1 VSISLLALVLILAVA
16 CGGGDEDGEGAIRV
30 TTRAHTVP
38 PVPATTT
45 ATTAPD
51 GSTEQ
56 QATTA
61 PPTTTSPT
69 TSPTTTSTVPPT
81 TSTLPPAPAPATTGA
96 KPSAGPSFVVGAVDD
111 AARHQGPVL
120 EQLAA
125 AGFGALAITSYW
137 DPGRSRPSRQELEVL
152 RDVARRAATRELRVF
167 LSVFHRGSANTPL
180 TPETRAQFASYV
192 AAIVRDV
199 PAIRDVIVG
208 NEPNVNRFWQPQFGS
223 GGESAAAPSYLA
235 LLAQVYDAA
244 KQADAD
250 VFIWGGALG
259 PRGSDRPEGARPTH
273 SPGMFIRELGTALR
287 ASGRARPV
295 LDGFA
300 YHPYPETSSTP
311 PDLEHPNPRS
321 RTIGLADVA
330 RLKELLREAFGRE
343 LPILYS
349 ELGVETVIPPEKAR
363 LYRDA
368 EPAQP
373 AGERTQADF
382 YRQALELAAC
392 QEGVVGMLLFHSHDE
407 PSLIGFQS
415 GVYYVDG
422 TPKSSLPAVRKAI
435 LAARAGC
442 VR

>member
-1 VSISLLALVLILAVA
+1 
-16 CGGGDEDGEGAIRV
+16 
-30 TTRAHTVP
+30 
-38 PVPATTT
+38 
-45 ATTAPD
+45 
-51 GSTEQ
+51 
-56 QATTA
+56 
-61 PPTTTSPT
+61 
-69 TSPTTTSTVPPT
+69 
-81 TSTLPPAPAPATTGA
+81 
-96 KPSAGPSFVVGAVDD
+96 VGAVDD
-111 AARHQGPVL
+111 AARHRGPVL
-120 EQLAA
+120 GQLAD

-137 DPGRSRPSRQELEVL
+137 EPGRSRPTSDERAVL
-152 RDVARRAATRELRVF
+152 RDVARRAAARDLRLF
-167 LSVFHRGSANTPL
+167 LGVFHRGSTTTPL
-180 TPETRAQFASYV
+180 TPEARGQFASYV

-199 PAIRDVIVG
+199 SSIRDVIVG
-208 NEPNVNRFWQPQFGS
+208 NEPNVNRFWQPQFEVN
-223 GGESAAAPSYLA
+223 GESAAAPSYLA

-244 KQADAD
+244 KEADPG

-259 PRGSDRPEGARPTH
+259 PRGSDRPGGSRPTH
-273 SPGMFIRELGTALR
+273 SPGRFIRELGAALR

-300 YHPYPETSSTP
+300 YHPYPATSSTP

-321 RTIGLADVA
+321 RTIGLADDA

-349 ELGVETVIPPEKAR
+349 EFGVETVIPPAKAG

-368 EPAQP
+368 E
-373 AGERTQADF
+373 AGRPVDEATQADF
-382 YRQALELAAC
+382 YRRALELAAC
-392 QEGVVGMLLFHSHDE
+392 QETIVGLLLFHSHDE

-422 TPKSSLPAVRKAI
+422 TPKSSLPAVRQAV

>member
-1 VSISLLALVLILAVA
+1 VTISLLALVLLAA
-16 CGGGDEDGEGAIRV
+16 GCGGDSDDAIRA
-30 TTRAHTVP
+30 TTRSDTVP
-38 PVPATTT
+38 PVTTT
-45 ATTAPD
+45 TGPD
-51 GSTEQ
+51 DSTERH
-56 QATTA
+56 ATTA
-61 PPTTTSPT
+61 PPTTTSIPT
-69 TSPTTTSTVPPT
+69 TSTTAAPSTVPPT
-81 TSTLPPAPAPATTGA
+81 TSTLPPAPPPATTRA
-96 KPSAGPSFVVGAVDD
+96 EPPAEPSFVVGAVDD

-137 DPGRSRPSRQELEVL
+137 EPGRSRPTPQELGIL
-152 RDVARRAATRELRVF
+152 RDVARRAASRELRVF
-167 LSVFHRGSANTPL
+167 LSVFHRGSATTPL
-180 TPETRAQFASYV
+180 TRETRAQFASYV
-192 AAIVRDV
+192 ATIVREV
-199 PAIRDVIVG
+199 PTIRDVIVG

-223 GGESAAAPSYLA
+223 DGESAAAPSYLA

-259 PRGSDRPEGARPTH
+259 PRGSDRPGGARPTH
-273 SPGMFIRELGTALR
+273 SPATFIRELGAALR

-321 RTIGLADVA
+321 RTIGLADIA
-330 RLKELLREAFGRE
+330 RLQQLLREPFGRE

-349 ELGVETVIPPEKAR
+349 ELGVETVIPPGKAR

-373 AGERTQADF
+373 VGERTQAEF
-382 YRQALELAAC
+382 YRRALELAAC

-422 TPKSSLPAVRKAI
+422 TPKSSLPVVRKAI